1 MSYFQNLFDEYQGYW
16 TLGDYKGYSLTFKIP
31 ANKNKAEAFIAW
43 NVEPYDLSVSGN
55 LTLNF
60 AYDPQFKNWTAL
72 TINVAGVTAAATTAA
87 EVRDK
92 LNAVATFADFYTAGI
107 DNATRGGNERAGGPF
122 RVFIRQKKPIS
133 AFRTYVSNSAAELIL
148 KFNKYGGVA
157 DIPSYF
163 EKDTI
168 ANRFSASEANGRL
181 IRLSH
186 DISGNTVAN
195 PTVVTSTAHGLTTG
209 NVIYIVGSNSSP
221 TINGQRTVTVTG
233 TDTFTVPVNVTTAGT
248 TGEWLSTAE
257 YNIVTDA
264 GLDYTAYLAD
274 WQHLKGRTSSFL
286 FTKNT
291 LDWMNRI
298 TTQIQWQAG
307 ALPGQLV
314 KKTINTYS
322 GASTTPT
329 TTLEIPYI
337 LTASDL
343 LTP

>member
-1 MSYFQNLFDEYQGYW
+1 MSYFLNLFDEYQGYW

-31 ANKNKAEAFIAW
+31 ANKNKGEALIAW

-55 LTLNF
+55 LVFNF
-60 AYDPQFKNWTAL
+60 AYDPQFKNWASFTV
-72 TINVAGVTAAATTAA
+72 NVAGATASATTAA

-92 LNAVATFADFYTAGI
+92 LNAATSFSDWYTAGI
-107 DNATRGGNERAGGPF
+107 DNSTRGGGERAGGPF

-133 AFRTYVSNSAAELIL
+133 AFRTYITNSGAELIL

-168 ANRFSASEANGRL
+168 ANRFATPEANGRL

-186 DISGNTVAN
+186 AISGNTVAS
-195 PTVVTSTAHGLTTG
+195 PTVVTSVAHGLNSG
-209 NVIYIVGSNSSP
+209 DVIYIVGSNSTP

-233 TDTFTVPVNVTTAGT
+233 TDTFTVPVNVTIAGT
-248 TGEWLSTAE
+248 AGEWLSTTE

-264 GLDYTAYLAD
+264 GIDYTTYLAD

-291 LDWMNRI
+291 LDGSNRI
-298 TTQIQWQAG
+298 TSQIQWQAG
-307 ALPGQLV
+307 AIPGQLV

-329 TTLEIPYI
+329 TSVEIPYI
-337 LTASDL
+337 LTAADL
-343 LTP
+343 ITP